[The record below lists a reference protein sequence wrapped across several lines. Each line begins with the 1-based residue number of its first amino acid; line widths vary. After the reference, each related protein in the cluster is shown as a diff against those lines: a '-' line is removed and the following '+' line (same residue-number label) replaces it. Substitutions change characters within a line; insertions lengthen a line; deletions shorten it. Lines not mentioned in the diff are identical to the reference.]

1 MPRFPHKQRVFS
13 PSPVLSRLIP
23 SFSNTLSPYSQEAER
38 LVETYSDLV
47 LRLSYSYLN
56 QTQDAQDICQTVF
69 LKLLERAP
77 DFVSSDHEKAWII
90 RTTANTCKDLLKSH
104 WRRTTVAMEAASHI
118 PAPELEEGSLSAAV
132 NLLPP
137 KYRAVIYL
145 YYYEGYSSKE
155 IARLLGRN
163 PATVATQLRRGRTQ
177 LKDLLESE
185 GSS

>member
-1 MPRFPHKQRVFS
+1 MRPPLER
-13 PSPVLSRLIP
+13 
-23 SFSNTLSPYSQEAER
+23 QEAER

-137 KYRAVIYL
+137 KYRAVMGLETKYRLTIYL

>member
-1 MPRFPHKQRVFS
+1 MRPPLER
-13 PSPVLSRLIP
+13 
-23 SFSNTLSPYSQEAER
+23 QEAER

-118 PAPELEEGSLSAAV
+118 PAPE
-132 NLLPP
+132 P

>member
-1 MPRFPHKQRVFS
+1 MNQNER
-13 PSPVLSRLIP
+13 
-23 SFSNTLSPYSQEAER
+23 AEY
-38 LVETYSDLV
+38 LAQTYADAI
-47 LRLSYSYLN
+47 LRLSYSYLKN
-56 QTQDAQDICQTVF
+56 THDAQDICQSVF
-69 LKLLERAP
+69 VKLLTESREFDSPAHERAY
-77 DFVSSDHEKAWII
+77 VLRMA
-90 RTTANTCKDLLKSH
+90 ANACKDLLKSH

>member
-1 MPRFPHKQRVFS
+1 MRPPLER
-13 PSPVLSRLIP
+13 
-23 SFSNTLSPYSQEAER
+23 QEAER

-132 NLLPP
+132 PLDEQWDAPVSDDPAKRELFQAVMGLET
-137 KYRAVIYL
+137 KYRLTIYL

>member
-1 MPRFPHKQRVFS
+1 MRPPLER
-13 PSPVLSRLIP
+13 
-23 SFSNTLSPYSQEAER
+23 QEAER

-90 RTTANTCKDLLKSH
+90 RTTANTCKDLLKKPLAPDHRGHGGRQPHS
-104 WRRTTVAMEAASHI
+104 RPGAGGGKPVGRSEPAA
-118 PAPELEEGSLSAAV
+118 
-132 NLLPP
+132 P

-163 PATVATQLRRGRTQ
+163 PATVATQLRRGPDPAERPIG
-177 LKDLLESE
+177 K
-185 GSS
+185 

>member
-1 MPRFPHKQRVFS
+1 MER
-13 PSPVLSRLIP
+13 
-23 SFSNTLSPYSQEAER
+23 QEAER

-137 KYRAVIYL
+137 KYRAVIYTV
-145 YYYEGYSSKE
+145 
-155 IARLLGRN
+155 LLRGVLLQGDRPPFGPQPGHGGH
-163 PATVATQLRRGRTQ
+163 PAPAGPDPAERPIG
-177 LKDLLESE
+177 K
-185 GSS
+185 

>member
-1 MPRFPHKQRVFS
+1 MRPPLER
-13 PSPVLSRLIP
+13 
-23 SFSNTLSPYSQEAER
+23 QEAER

-69 LKLLERAP
+69 LKLLER
-77 DFVSSDHEKAWII
+77 AWII